1 MRRFNFN
8 LKHMLVC
15 MGALLSP
22 QFQLAGVYPLVPAL
36 FMTGFVCGV
45 NRSLLFLCSI
55 CGLLIL
61 APVSVMVKYAL
72 VIFIECS
79 TGVGAGTVYRALPYP
94 CGGSI
99 VWRCYGS
106 GWTVLERTASA
117 GDLRACNPH
126 LRRHS
131 GDRLYLCGESAG
143 YDDPGLGAPE

>member
-15 MGALLSP
+15 MAALLSP

-55 CGLLIL
+55 CGLADPGTGVCDGQICTG
-61 APVSVMVKYAL
+61 Y
-72 VIFIECS
+72 IIECG

-117 GDLRACNPH
+117 GAP
-126 LRRHS
+126 
-131 GDRLYLCGESAG
+131 
-143 YDDPGLGAPE
+143 PGL

>member
-15 MGALLSP
+15 MAALLSP

-61 APVSVMVKYAL
+61 APVA
-72 VIFIECS
+72 
-79 TGVGAGTVYRALPYP
+79 GVGAGTVYRALPYP

-117 GDLRACNPH
+117 GDLRACDPH

>member
-15 MGALLSP
+15 MAALLSP

-72 VIFIECS
+72 VILLSAALVWGLEQY
-79 TGVGAGTVYRALPYP
+79 TGHCRTHVAGAL
-94 CGGSI
+94 CGG
-99 VWRCYGS
+99 V
-106 GWTVLERTASA
+106 TVVVGLCWN
-117 GDLRACNPH
+117 GLHLPGHLRACDPH

>member
-15 MGALLSP
+15 MAALLSP

-72 VIFIECS
+72 IILLS
-79 TGVGAGTVYRALPYP
+79 AALVRD
-94 CGGSI
+94 SI
-99 VWRCYGS
+99 QGIAAPMWREHCVA
-106 GWTVLERTASA
+106 VLR
-117 GDLRACNPH
+117 
-126 LRRHS
+126 
-131 GDRLYLCGESAG
+131 
-143 YDDPGLGAPE
+143 

>member
-15 MGALLSP
+15 MAALLSP

-72 VIFIECS
+72 VILLSAALVWGLEQY
-79 TGVGAGTVYRALPYP
+79 TGHCRTHVAGAL
-94 CGGSI
+94 CGGTDCI
-99 VWRCYGS
+99 CRG
-106 GWTVLERTASA
+106 
-117 GDLRACNPH
+117 P
-126 LRRHS
+126 
-131 GDRLYLCGESAG
+131 
-143 YDDPGLGAPE
+143 PGL

>member
-15 MGALLSP
+15 MAALLSP

-72 VIFIECS
+72 VILLSAALVWGLAVSYTHLTLPTI
-79 TGVGAGTVYRALPYP
+79 GAV
-94 CGGSI
+94 
-99 VWRCYGS
+99 
-106 GWTVLERTASA
+106 
-117 GDLRACNPH
+117 
-126 LRRHS
+126 
-131 GDRLYLCGESAG
+131 
-143 YDDPGLGAPE
+143 

>member
-15 MGALLSP
+15 MAALLSP

-72 VIFIECS
+72 VILLSAALVWGLEQY
-79 TGVGAGTVYRALPYP
+79 TGHCRTM
-94 CGGSI
+94 
-99 VWRCYGS
+99 WREHCVA
-106 GWTVLERTASA
+106 VLR
-117 GDLRACNPH
+117 
-126 LRRHS
+126 
-131 GDRLYLCGESAG
+131 
-143 YDDPGLGAPE
+143 